1 MLKTEGQRNT
11 MYYIDDAY
19 QANSEVAN
27 KALAIDLQ
35 KMKEDGE
42 I

>member
-1 MLKTEGQRNT
+1 MIG
-11 MYYIDDAY
+11 DAY
-19 QANSEVAN
+19 QANSEVVN
-27 KALAIDLQ
+27 KALAIGLQ